1 MMLSKSKISDTS
13 GFTLIE
19 IIVSLVAA
27 GILSIFYFHFMGTA
41 MDFSWKSVELVA
53 GEAKAEGLMERIIAD
68 YVIRINQNP
77 DTALAQIE
85 ALEATYESD
94 ADYGNP
100 VTMEYI
106 TYDSAGNES
115 TVSSPGTSNNLK
127 VTVEAPGNDFTT
139 ILTKSRNDTTDPIIY
154 Y

>member
-1 MMLSKSKISDTS
+1 MIRSKSKIADQS

-53 GEAKAEGLMERIIAD
+53 GEAKAEGLMEKIIAD
-68 YVIRINQNP
+68 YVLRINQDP
-77 DTALAQIE
+77 DTALAQIVG
-85 ALEATYESD
+85 LEATYESD
-94 ADYGNP
+94 ADYGSP
-100 VTMEYI
+100 VTMGYI
-106 TYDSAGNES
+106 TYDSGGDES
-115 TVSSPGTSNNLK
+115 PVPSPGTSNNLK
-127 VTVEAPGNDFTT
+127 VTVEAPGSDFVT
-139 ILTKSRNDTTDPIIY
+139 ILTKSRNDTDNPIVY

>member
-1 MMLSKSKISDTS
+1 MRLKSKIADIS
-13 GFTLIE
+13 GFTLVE
-19 IIVSLVAA
+19 IIVSLVVA

-41 MDFSWKSVELVA
+41 MNSSWQSVELVK
-53 GEAKAEGLMERIIAD
+53 GEAKAEGLMEKIIAD

-77 DTALAQIE
+77 DTALDQIV

-94 ADYGNP
+94 PDYGGP

-106 TYDSAGNES
+106 GYDSAGNE
-115 TVSSPGTSNNLK
+115 TPVTPPDTSNNLK

-139 ILTKSRNDTTDPIIY
+139 MLTKSRNEVTDPIVNY
-154 Y
+154 

>member
-1 MMLSKSKISDTS
+1 MIRIKSKIADNS
-13 GFTLIE
+13 GFTLVE
-19 IIVSLVAA
+19 IIVSLVVA

-41 MDFSWKSVELVA
+41 MNSSWESVELVA
-53 GEAKAEGLMERIIAD
+53 GEAKAEGLMEKIISD

-77 DTALAQIE
+77 DTALAQIV

-94 ADYGNP
+94 PDYGSP

-106 TYDSAGNES
+106 SYDSGGNEFP
-115 TVSSPGTSNNLK
+115 VPSPGTSSNLK
-127 VTVEAPGNDFTT
+127 VTVQAPGNDFTT
-139 ILTKSRNDTTDPIIY
+139 ILTKSRNEATDPIVY